1 MKPLLSAVVITKNE
15 EKNISRCLS
24 SLSFCDEIVIVDSG
38 STDATCKMASELG
51 AKVIQQDWL
60 GYAGQK
66 NFGNSQAKGDW
77 ILSLD
82 ADEEVSPALRDQ
94 IMRAVQSNDY
104 LAYKIPRKTFHTG
117 QWIKYGGW
125 YPNALVRLFRKDSGS
140 WGGDEVHEAFE
151 CTGKT
156 GALSEP
162 LIHHSFSSFHEQCIK
177 NNEYSTLGAKRLKR
191 VGRQYSFL
199 SLIIRPP
206 LKFFETFVLKRG
218 FLDGKRGYI
227 ISVMAAHSVFLKWA
241 KLWELESGEKEE

>member
-15 EKNISRCLS
+15 EKNIGRCLS

-38 STDATCKMASELG
+38 STDGTCKIANELG

-66 NFGNSQAKGDW
+66 NFANSQATGEW

-82 ADEEVSPALRDQ
+82 ADEEVPPGLQTQ
-94 IMRAVQSNDY
+94 IIKAVKSNEY
-104 LAYKIPRKTFHTG
+104 WAYEIPRKTFHTG

-125 YPNALVRLFRKDSGS
+125 YPNALVRLFRKDSGH

-151 CTGKT
+151 CSGKI
-156 GALSEP
+156 GILSEP
-162 LIHHSFSSFHEQCIK
+162 LNHHSFSSFQEQATK
-177 NNEYSTLGAKRLKR
+177 NNEYSTLGARKLKR
-191 VGRQYSFL
+191 VGRQCSFF
-199 SLIIRPP
+199 SLILRPP

-218 FLDGKRGYI
+218 FLDGMRGYI